1 MSKPDQSTTAHPS
14 GVLGPAAILLIDDQ
28 RFVGMALG
36 RLLEGEPDFAL
47 HYCEQGAEALAY
59 ADRLRPALILQDL
72 IMPDVDGLALVT
84 TYRTHPSTVAT
95 PVIVLSGNDDAA
107 TRARALAAGAV
118 DYLVKLPS
126 KDVLTACLRRHL
138 AAGHASRA
146 HTPAAPVSAVAET
159 VPQTGSHGEILDP
172 DIIDSYRDESADD
185 PNETLY
191 ALIDVFLEDA
201 GAQMDQL
208 RAAVAGADPSVR
220 RIAHSLKGC
229 AMAVGATRLAAVCAR
244 LEADVD
250 GVNDAAAIAQLDTE
264 LLHVRA
270 ACAAVRLGPVAPGQ
284 TGGRQ

>member
-1 MSKPDQSTTAHPS
+1 MALEQ
-14 GVLGPAAILLIDDQ
+14 AAILLVDDQ

-36 RLLEGEPDFAL
+36 RLLDGEPDFQL
-47 HYCEQGAEALAY
+47 HYCEKGAEALAY
-59 ADRLRPALILQDL
+59 ADRIRPALILQDL

-84 TYRTHPSTVAT
+84 TFRTHASTVAT
-95 PVIVLSGNDDAA
+95 PVIVLSGNDDDA

-138 AAGHASRA
+138 AASTAGVPDM
-146 HTPAAPVSAVAET
+146 PAAPATAPEET
-159 VPQTGSHGEILDP
+159 RDHGPSLDLVLDP
-172 DIIDSYRDESADD
+172 EVIESYRDDSADD

-201 GAQMDQL
+201 GVQMDQL
-208 RAAVAGADPSVR
+208 RAAVAVADPNVR

-229 AMAVGATRLAAVCAR
+229 SMAVGATRLAAVCAR

-250 GVNDAAAIAQLDTE
+250 GVNDAATVGQIEAE
-264 LLHVRA
+264 LHQVRA
-270 ACAAVRLGPVAPGQ
+270 ACAAVRLAPAMPGH
-284 TGGRQ
+284 TGARQ